1 MYLRRGN
8 KNDFAKMV
16 ECIFTEK
23 EIKKVEFLL
32 YESDEK
38 SIVESVK
45 YINNGQNDWI
55 VYDDRNN
62 KIVKK
67 SVYEL
72 ISVLAESWFYNNNGC
87 FKIIIKAKEI
97 YETGTTY

>member
-23 EIKKVEFLL
+23 AIKVEFLQ

-45 YINNGQNDWI
+45 YINNGKNDWI
-55 VYDDRNN
+55 VYDDKNN

-72 ISVLAESWFYNNNGC
+72 ISVLAESWFYNNEY